1 MAPLIVHPVLV
12 NAVVLATPTS
22 PLVVDLVQVTAGPPR
37 MVKLD
42 TKRSTAPRP
51 TRAGLAGN
59 VVSATTE
66 VEPIIPVPT
75 GMNPPASAAR
85 RTGAYRFAT
94 CPFDFFMIAPSWGTV
109 EPVNLPGWQAG

>member
-42 TKRSTAPRP
+42 TKMSAAPRP

-75 GMNPPASAAR
+75 GTKPTTSAASMN
-85 RTGAYRFAT
+85 GANRFPRSEEHT
-94 CPFDFFMIAPSWGTV
+94 S
-109 EPVNLPGWQAG
+109 ELQSRLHL

>member
-42 TKRSTAPRP
+42 TKRSAAPRP
-51 TRAGLAGN
+51 TRAALVGN

-75 GMNPPASAAR
+75 GMKPTASASSMN
-85 RTGAYRFAT
+85 GAYRFAT
-94 CPFDFFMIAPSWGTV
+94 CPFEFFMIVPSWGTV
-109 EPVNLPGWQAG
+109 AR